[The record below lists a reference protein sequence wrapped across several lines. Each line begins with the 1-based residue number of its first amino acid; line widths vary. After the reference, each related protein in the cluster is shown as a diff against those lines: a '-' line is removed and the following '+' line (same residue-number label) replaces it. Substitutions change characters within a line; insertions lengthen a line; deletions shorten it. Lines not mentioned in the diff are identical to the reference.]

1 MSGQG
6 KIKPDFERYMTA
18 LRCEQPDRVPLG
30 DWHVDRLPKEK
41 FLGKKIATLQD
52 EVEFWHRAGFDFVTA
67 SSGILEPVRAPE
79 GMTTKGEAVHTEYG
93 DRVSRE
99 WAQEH
104 EGVIRDWESF
114 EKFTWPTVDDFDL
127 SKWDVFDKILPSGMK
142 AVFLLGKIYTTVWMY
157 MGAETFFNALRN
169 NEELIGAMFEK
180 VGRLQYE
187 TFLRVIEHP
196 CVGAVLNPDDIAH
209 NTGLLVDPKHLR
221 KHLFPWYKK
230 MGDVC
235 RDKGL
240 GFIFHSDGN
249 CTEAMDDLV
258 ECGFHAFNPIQPNA
272 MDIDAVKQ
280 KWGDKLCLIGN
291 LNLDSTL
298 TLGTVED
305 VRAEVYERIR
315 TIAPGGGYMV
325 ASSNSVTDYVPLAN
339 MKAMFEATFEFG
351 RYPINLPEGGAT
363 GTVWTYQAQP
373 KQSRAKVESQVKVEE
388 FVTALLNNNVPGL
401 LEQVEQNLTAGI
413 ELTEVINQGMVVAMT
428 VIGEK
433 FQNGEIYIPEMMI
446 AARSMSAALDHFKS
460 RLGEKSEQKKGKVVI
475 GTVKGDLHDI
485 GKSLVAMILKG
496 QGYLVEDLGVS
507 VSPEQFVKAVQN
519 NKPDVVA
526 LSALLTTTMIEM
538 NNTIKA
544 LKDAGLRDRVK
555 VIVGGAPVTQKFA
568 DQIGA
573 DAYAYDAPGAVQ
585 RCDELLGN

>member
-258 ECGFHAFNPIQPNA
+258 ECGYHAFNPIQPNA

-544 LKDAGLRDRVK
+544 LKDAGLRDGVK

>member
-544 LKDAGLRDRVK
+544 LKDAGLRDGVK

>member
-325 ASSNSVTDYVPLAN
+325 ASSN
-339 MKAMFEATFEFG
+339 
-351 RYPINLPEGGAT
+351 
-363 GTVWTYQAQP
+363 
-373 KQSRAKVESQVKVEE
+373 
-388 FVTALLNNNVPGL
+388 
-401 LEQVEQNLTAGI
+401 
-413 ELTEVINQGMVVAMT
+413 
-428 VIGEK
+428 
-433 FQNGEIYIPEMMI
+433 
-446 AARSMSAALDHFKS
+446 
-460 RLGEKSEQKKGKVVI
+460 
-475 GTVKGDLHDI
+475 
-485 GKSLVAMILKG
+485 
-496 QGYLVEDLGVS
+496 
-507 VSPEQFVKAVQN
+507 
-519 NKPDVVA
+519 
-526 LSALLTTTMIEM
+526 
-538 NNTIKA
+538 
-544 LKDAGLRDRVK
+544 
-555 VIVGGAPVTQKFA
+555 
-568 DQIGA
+568 
-573 DAYAYDAPGAVQ
+573 
-585 RCDELLGN
+585 